1 MSRLSQSSEPQPG
14 INHILL
20 TRFNLP
26 SFGFES
32 MVRSQP
38 DWLARRVELFETYC
52 LPSVRN
58 QSNQNFSWIVYFDPH
73 SPDWLLE
80 RIARWLAYPNFQ
92 PIFREQVD
100 YAHKMNDIRRFAKPR
115 RARLLTTNLDNDDAL
130 AVDFVE
136 RLQAASPPT
145 GRVALYFR
153 NGLILSRGSLFR
165 HSEPHNAFC
174 SVSESWAE
182 PVTCW
187 VAPHN
192 QLPRYMPV
200 QVLEGA
206 PSWLQVVH
214 GHNVA
219 NRIKGRRVSPEPFTA
234 LFGGRLMLVR
244 GTTRTDLLVHALIV
258 RPFRLSCEALRAGLK
273 AIALSLWGEKGPDRA
288 KSLWMTWS
296 GRIRR

>member
-1 MSRLSQSSEPQPG
+1 MSRSSPSSQPQPG

-26 SFGFES
+26 TFGFES

-100 YAHKMNDIRRFAKPR
+100 YAHKMSDIRRFAKPR
-115 RARLLTTNLDNDDAL
+115 RSRLLTTNLDNDDAL
-130 AVDFVE
+130 AADFVE

-145 GRVALYFR
+145 GRAVLYFR
-153 NGLILSRGSLFR
+153 SGLILSSDSLFL
-165 HSEPHNAFC
+165 HNDPHNAFC

-192 QLPRYMPV
+192 QLPRYMPAL
-200 QVLEGA
+200 VLDG
-206 PSWLQVVH
+206 PPRWLQVVH
-214 GHNVA
+214 GHNIA
-219 NRIKGRRVSPEPFTA
+219 NRIKGKRVSPDPYA
-234 LFGGRLMLVR
+234 DLFGGRLMQVR
-244 GTTRTDLLVHALIV
+244 RPTRADLLIHRLII
-258 RPFRLSCEALRAGLK
+258 RPVQFLGEALRARLK
-273 AIALSLWGEKGPDRA
+273 AVALSLWGEKGPDRA
-288 KSLWMTWS
+288 KSLWMTWG
-296 GRIRR
+296 GRTRR